1 MLKEVIQKPVIPA
14 VHTKTTSLFRNRAKS
29 RLPPSPGFQAY
40 SSICQKSAI
49 ESFMELMQID
59 FFTIFKYDKLRPY

>member
-14 VHTKTTSLFRNRAKS
+14 VHMKAPSLFRNSAKS
-29 RLPPSPGFQAY
+29 GTPPSPGSQAY

-49 ESFMELMQID
+49 ECFIELMQID
-59 FFTIFKYDKLRPY
+59 ICTIFKYDKLRP